1 MNVIVMSTY
10 NGGQYLRKQLDS
22 VLRQTVADFTLL
34 IRDDG
39 SSDNTLEILEQYTD
53 PRIRLMAGGNL
64 GPSGSF
70 FDLLEKA
77 RQLGADYVFF
87 CDQDDIWLDNKLEL
101 LLAEIQKIS
110 SGPALV
116 FSDFSMIDGNDAPT
130 GDSYTAMAQLRIPSD
145 GNFFPKL
152 LAQPYI
158 FGCASVL
165 NRELLELIQAPPAGI
180 EMYDCWI
187 GLVAALLGT
196 VKYLPQATIAHRFH
210 TANATGQAGMNALST
225 RLRRVTRQFKKQV
238 ENTRLRLHQAQLLS
252 DRYSHMLSAEDCR
265 QLSDLAAAGRKGGFR
280 AIRTLKKYAVARGG
294 SLQNCFFYATAFMC
308 KGDK

>member
-10 NGGQYLRKQLDS
+10 NGGQYLRDQLDS

-39 SSDNTLEILEQYTD
+39 SSDNTVQIIQSYTD
-53 PRIRLMAGGNL
+53 PRIRLIAGENL

-70 FDLLEKA
+70 FALLDEA
-77 RQLGADYVFF
+77 RHLGATYVFF
-87 CDQDDIWLDNKLEL
+87 CDQDDIWLENKLEL
-101 LLAEIQKIS
+101 LLAEIRDI

-116 FSDFSMIDGNDAPT
+116 FSDFSMIDGQGELT
-130 GDSYTAMAQLRIPSD
+130 GDSYAAMAGLRIPAD

-165 NRELLELIQAPPAGI
+165 NGELLELIKSPPAGI

-187 GLVAALLGT
+187 GLVASLFGT
-196 VKYLPQATIAHRFH
+196 VQYLPVSTIQHRFH
-210 TANATGQAGMNALST
+210 SSNATGQAGMNALST
-225 RLRRVTRQFKKQV
+225 RLRRITKEFRKQRD
-238 ENTRLRLHQAQLLS
+238 NTRLRLQQADLLL
-252 DRYSHMLSAEDCR
+252 DRYGMDIPAAYRR
-265 QLSDLAAAGRKGGFR
+265 QLSDIATAGRKGGFR
-280 AIRTLKKYAVARGG
+280 AVRTLKKYTVARGG
-294 SLQNCFFYATAFMC
+294 RLQNLFFYATAFMC